1 MNASTASG
9 SASSSRGT
17 AGTKGGASKSAD
29 AKSAASRPAAKTS
42 GKASPGASTSGRRGS
57 ESADSSA
64 ARTTPYR
71 ITQEEA
77 LDNTR
82 TLLAAKQARARKT
95 PAWQA
100 HDTQSPGNV
109 PDPGFESNSARDRAD
124 ELHQGEMRLN
134 ANEGAISNQDRRNQ
148 GKRDSR

>member
-1 MNASTASG
+1 MNASTRPGRTSPSSG
-9 SASSSRGT
+9 STRA
-17 AGTKGGASKSAD
+17 KGGASNSANSKSTRPGST
-29 AKSAASRPAAKTS
+29 AKKSGSRSSGRSASGTS
-42 GKASPGASTSGRRGS
+42 GTEGK
-57 ESADSSA
+57 DSSA
-64 ARTTPYR
+64 DRTTPYR